1 MEDWDAAEPKT
12 AEETKLGVPTTE
24 LFSRYAYYSELVR
37 GRSIWEAECKEEL
50 PVDIE
55 DLEIPVHVIKK
66 KRTSDQSGHHKP
78 PTVQACLPL
87 QIRDISRIQSPG
99 QEAAYFEL
107 FGFNFRIVTFFGRIV
122 SVTRNEKWNQR
133 YGIYTV
139 DDGSGSIVVHYNH
152 LKKELK
158 DSVVDVAKVEQ
169 TLRLRR
175 RQKKSN
181 QGMISEDIRKLL
193 ELSRA
198 RLQLQ
203 LNYFQRG
210 DRVLVL
216 GAPFHKNKDDV
227 RVFAYEITSNSRPD
241 CDFEIYYKNLLF
253 NAYCGYHLVNK

>member
-1 MEDWDAAEPKT
+1 M
-12 AEETKLGVPTTE
+12 
-24 LFSRYAYYSELVR
+24 
-37 GRSIWEAECKEEL
+37 
-50 PVDIE
+50 DIE

-66 KRTSDQSGHHKP
+66 KTRDHQTAVHKP

-87 QIRDISRIQSPG
+87 QIRDISRIRSPAQG
-99 QEAAYFEL
+99 TAYSEL

-122 SVTRNEKWNQR
+122 SVTKNEKWNQR

-152 LKKELK
+152 LKKELR
-158 DSVVDVAKVEQ
+158 DSAVDVAKIGQ
-169 TLRLRR
+169 TVRLRR
-175 RQKKSN
+175 RQRKAN

-210 DRVLVL
+210 DRVLIL
-216 GAPFHKNKDDV
+216 GVPFHKEKDNV
-227 RVFAYEITSNSRPD
+227 RVFAYEISANSRPD
-241 CDFEIYYKNLLF
+241 CEFEIYYKDLLF